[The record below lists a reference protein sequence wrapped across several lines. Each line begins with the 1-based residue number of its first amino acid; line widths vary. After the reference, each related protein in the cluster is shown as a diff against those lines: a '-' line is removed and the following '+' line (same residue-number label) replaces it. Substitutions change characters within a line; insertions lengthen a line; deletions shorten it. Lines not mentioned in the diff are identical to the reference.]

1 MLQKYDFGTIFG
13 GLAGIILIVTAIV
26 RGGDIGIFLSLNSFF
41 IVAGG
46 TVSTAFIAF
55 HYSKIFALIPV
66 IVNAFKPDDHRP
78 LEYINLMIHLLKK
91 YRSDGRKAL
100 ENHHEFLD
108 NRFFEQGIRMIV
120 DDYKVEDI
128 NDLITKSINSVKE
141 RHTQGQAI
149 IRFMGAQAPIFGMAG
164 TLIGLIQMMQ
174 NLSDPSMI
182 GPGLA
187 VALNTTF
194 YGILI
199 SNLIFNPIAVKLS
212 TRTDTET
219 HLIKVIHA
227 GIIGIKRKSHHL
239 LVTEQMNSFLS
250 TKERQQ
256 T

>member
-1 MLQKYDFGTIFG
+1 MKKKLFYIVNHASFFVSHRLPIAIEANKNNYEVFIIFG
-13 GLAGIILIVTAIV
+13 KPSSEKTEPEAIKK
-26 RGGDIGIFLSLNSFF
+26 ILNSNIKF
-41 IVAGG
+41 IKVN
-46 TVSTAFIAF
+46 INNQ
-55 HYSKIFALIPV
+55 KIF
-66 IVNAFKPDDHRP
+66 R
-78 LEYINLMIHLLKK
+78 
-91 YRSDGRKAL
+91 
-100 ENHHEFLD
+100 
-108 NRFFEQGIRMIV
+108 
-120 DDYKVEDI
+120 
-128 NDLITKSINSVKE
+128 
-141 RHTQGQAI
+141 
-149 IRFMGAQAPIFGMAG
+149 IFD
-164 TLIGLIQMMQ
+164 LIGLIQMMQ
-174 NLSDPSMI
+174 NLSDTSMI